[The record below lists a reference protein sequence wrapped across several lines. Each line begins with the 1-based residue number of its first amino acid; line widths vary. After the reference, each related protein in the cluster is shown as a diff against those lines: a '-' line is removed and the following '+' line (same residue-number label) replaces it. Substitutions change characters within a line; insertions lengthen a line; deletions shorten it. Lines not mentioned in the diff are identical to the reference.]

1 MGQLE
6 NRRFGGSLDHGRG
19 SECLCASPGCPATVV
34 MFVSDFRKE
43 FYEVVQN
50 QVIPAP
56 PLSLD
61 PEAFS
66 RGSDE
71 GERPWEDGRG
81 PG

>member
-1 MGQLE
+1 M
-6 NRRFGGSLDHGRG
+6 
-19 SECLCASPGCPATVV
+19 V

-50 QVIPAP
+50 QVTPF
-56 PLSLD
+56 LD

-66 RGSDE
+66 RGRDE
-71 GERPWEDGRG
+71 GERPREDGRG

>member
-1 MGQLE
+1 M
-6 NRRFGGSLDHGRG
+6 
-19 SECLCASPGCPATVV
+19 V

-50 QVIPAP
+50 QVTP
-56 PLSLD
+56 PSLD

-66 RGSDE
+66 RGRDE

-81 PG
+81 PV